1 MIKGLIRF
9 ALIWAISMFLTP
21 YLNRFLLQLA
31 AKAPKNSF
39 LEATLRELS
48 DQYSSSIIRSIG
60 ETLGELVLGSRR
72 R

>member
-1 MIKGLIRF
+1 
-9 ALIWAISMFLTP
+9 
-21 YLNRFLLQLA
+21 LNRFLLQLA